1 MIVGLPS
8 NYSNVDNLVSL
19 HIMHRQKLRADK
31 VVVITGASSGIGAE
45 FASQLATNGTRL
57 YLIGRDIQ
65 RLEKV
70 AHEAS
75 LKGASSICLT
85 CDMSNAAQVDAL
97 IQTLTRAEN
106 HVDILIN
113 NAGLSQRGYANET
126 SMEVDRYLMEVNYF
140 SAIQLT
146 KGLLPMLFKSLT
158 PRIIVLSSLSGKFGF
173 FQRSAYAA
181 SKHALHG
188 FFESLQVENY
198 QQGLRITMACP
209 GRVQTPISLNAMKGD
224 GTTHNQMDA
233 GQQNGIPVD
242 QCVRKILKS
251 SLKGR
256 FEVIIAQNE
265 TILLRLKSLSHQLF
279 FKLAQK
285 VKDK

>member
-1 MIVGLPS
+1 
-8 NYSNVDNLVSL
+8 
-19 HIMHRQKLRADK
+19 MHRQKLRADR

-45 FASQLATNGTRL
+45 FALQLAQSGTRL
-57 YLIGRDIQ
+57 YLVGRDIQ

-75 LKGASSICLT
+75 LQGASSICLT
-85 CDMSNAAQVDAL
+85 CDMSKPAEVEKL
-97 IQTLTRAEN
+97 VQTLSRAEA
-106 HVDILIN
+106 HVDLLIN
-113 NAGLSQRGYANET
+113 NAGLSQRGYAAET
-126 SMEVDRYLMEVNYF
+126 SLEVDRYLMEVNYF
-140 SAIQLT
+140 SAIILT
-146 KGLLPMLFKSLT
+146 KGLLPLLHKST
-158 PRIIVLSSLSGKFGF
+158 APKIIVLSSLSGKFGF

-198 QQGLRITMACP
+198 ANGLRITLACP
-209 GRVQTPISLNAMKGD
+209 GRVQTPISMNAMKGD
-224 GTTHNQMDA
+224 GTSHNQMDA

-242 QCVRKILKS
+242 ACVSQILNAS
-251 SLKGR
+251 SKGR

-265 TILLRLKSLSHQLF
+265 TLLLRLKAISHQLF

>member
-1 MIVGLPS
+1 
-8 NYSNVDNLVSL
+8 
-19 HIMHRQKLRADK
+19 MHRQKLRAER

-45 FASQLATNGTRL
+45 FALQLARSGTRL
-57 YLIGRDIQ
+57 YLVGRDMQ

-75 LKGASSICLT
+75 LQGASSICLT
-85 CDMSNAAQVDAL
+85 CDMSMPTEVEKL
-97 IQTLTRAEN
+97 VQTLSRAEA
-106 HVDILIN
+106 HVDLLIN
-113 NAGLSQRGYANET
+113 NAGLSQRGYAAET
-126 SMEVDRYLMEVNYF
+126 SLEVDRYLMEVNYF
-140 SAIQLT
+140 SAVILT
-146 KGLLPMLFKSLT
+146 KGLLPLLHKST
-158 PRIIVLSSLSGKFGF
+158 APKIIVLSSLSGKFGF

-198 QQGLRITMACP
+198 ANGLRITLACP
-209 GRVQTPISLNAMKGD
+209 GRVQTPISMNAMKGD
-224 GTTHNQMDA
+224 GTSHNQMDA

-242 QCVRKILKS
+242 TCVRQILNAS
-251 SLKGR
+251 RKGR

-265 TILLRLKSLSHQLF
+265 TLLLRLKAISHQLF